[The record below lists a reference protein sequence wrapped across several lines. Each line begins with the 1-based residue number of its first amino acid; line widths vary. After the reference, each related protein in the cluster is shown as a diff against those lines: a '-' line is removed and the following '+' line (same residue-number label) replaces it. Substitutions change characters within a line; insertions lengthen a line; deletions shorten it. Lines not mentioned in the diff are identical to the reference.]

1 MSAAVVNRRVG
12 LVLLLALPAL
22 ALWRGGVA
30 EESAPEQ
37 AGPQLKIATTEDL
50 GGADRY
56 LTVLSTGKPLYRP
69 GEKLYVRGV
78 VLHHATR
85 QPLEGGREV
94 SAAVEIKGPKGD
106 VVASGAASSQDS
118 VFGFQWDVPQEQSGG
133 EYTIHVTYPW
143 EGLTPAERKFDI
155 RTYRAPRLK
164 SQIKFLRD
172 GYGAGDTVVATLHTE
187 RAEGGIPAGAPV
199 TVIARV
205 DGAEVFRG
213 SAQVDENGDATA
225 RFELPA
231 EIARGEGTLAL
242 VIEDGG
248 VVETASK
255 TIPILLQTVDLT
267 MYPEGGD
274 LVAGLPN
281 RVYFEAFTP
290 YGDPA
295 DLAGMVVDDA
305 GQQVAEFRSEHEGRG
320 RFAFTPAPGKKYE
333 LRITEPSG
341 INTAYPLPEV
351 KDAGAVIAS
360 AENITPGGDEVKLS
374 VGAAGAGQY
383 LVTLR
388 QHEREVARQTLS
400 LKAGQPQA
408 LALDA
413 GQAEGVLTATVWSA
427 AGQPLAERLVF
438 RQPAKTVQIKLT
450 ADKQQY
456 IPGGQAQVTVETT
469 DADGKPISAVVGL
482 TVTDDSVLEMLD
494 KRDQPPRLPVMV
506 LLENDVKD
514 LADAHVYLDPEN
526 PDAPLA
532 VDLLLGVQGWRRF
545 AVVDL
550 AKTLEEHGD
559 DARRALA
566 LKIVTLREE
575 ERLTKFAFG
584 GAFPAPGAAAPPA
597 EADGAPPPAS
607 ALAPEAAA
615 PPPAAEPNAS
625 QQNEGAPADAP
636 PPATAPEPQAS
647 ASSEAPPANE
657 PVLADQ
663 PAPAGLPK
671 PALALEEDDDRD
683 IVAERPAGAP
693 AADSAA
699 APRQEAQSQLR
710 KALDANSK
718 READEALFADR
729 LAAPVGNDFV
739 TIRVYAHEVRPNRQ
753 PGERSDF
760 AETLY
765 WHAGLRTDD
774 NGQATFAFGLN
785 DSVTSFRVAAD
796 AFAASGALGVGTLT
810 LESVE
815 PFYLEPK
822 LPLEVTTGDYV
833 RVPIGLVN
841 ATDAPLDDV
850 TWKVEAHSAQASA
863 QHQGRLSLDAGE
875 RRRQMLNIRIDRFHG
890 GADLTLS
897 AQAGAYADRVTRPIR
912 VVPQGFPIEVAR
924 GGMIGPADTV
934 LHSIEI
940 PERVVPG
947 SVQARVVVYPTP
959 LANMTEAL
967 ERLIQEPYGC
977 FEQTSSTVYPLVMA
991 QQYFMSHQGVDA
1003 SLIERS
1009 AGILET
1015 GYKRLLGFESPG
1027 GGFEWFGGDP
1037 GHDALTAYGLLEFSD
1052 MSQVRYVDG
1061 AMLKRTRAWM
1071 LDQRDGKG
1079 GYHRKT
1085 HTLHTWVTDPEC
1097 ANAYNTW
1104 ALLEAGIDAD
1114 LATEVQWVREAGEK
1128 SQNTYAV
1135 ALAAN
1140 VLAKAGDEEGLNHLL
1155 DKLAGS
1161 QTEDGSLGGATQSVV
1176 GSGGEALTIETT
1188 ALAVLAW
1195 LKNSSYTENVEKSIQ
1210 YLAEVC
1216 KAGRFGSTQ
1225 STVLALRAIVAYDAA
1240 RATPKAPGTLELLVD
1255 DQIVGE
1261 PVDYTAETQGAI
1273 ELPDIAALLTP
1284 GKHSLQISM
1293 TGGSPMPYSVAVT
1306 FHSLKPDSSEECKL
1320 TLETTL
1326 TDATVEEGAATEAN
1340 VAVVNTSDE
1349 VVPMPLAIVGI
1360 PGGLEVRHD
1369 QLKELVEANKIAAY
1383 EVRGREVVLYWRSL
1397 KAEERVELP
1406 LSLVAAVPGTYTAPA
1421 SRAYLYYTDEHKIW
1435 TDGLKAEIT
1444 PRQE

>member
-1 MSAAVVNRRVG
+1 MSAATVLHRAG
-12 LVLLLALPAL
+12 WVLLLALAALVVWQGGIAKEPA
-22 ALWRGGVA
+22 
-30 EESAPEQ
+30 SQ
-37 AGPQLKIATTEDL
+37 DAGAKPSITTTDEL
-50 GGADRY
+50 GGANRY
-56 LTVLSTGKPLYRP
+56 LTFLSTDKPLYRP
-69 GEKLYVRGV
+69 GETVYIRGV

-85 QPLEGGREV
+85 QPLTERQVGAV
-94 SAAVEIKGPKGD
+94 VEIQGPKGD
-106 VVASGAASSQDS
+106 VVASGRVVSQES
-118 VFGFQWDVPQEQSGG
+118 VFGFQWNVPSEQAGG
-133 EYTIHVTYPW
+133 EYTLHITYPW
-143 EGLTPAERKFDI
+143 EGLPPAERKFDI
-155 RTYRAPRLK
+155 RAYRAPRLK

-172 GYGAGDTVVATLHTE
+172 GYGPGDTVVATLHTE

-213 SAQVDENGDATA
+213 ATQVDENGDATA
-225 RFELPA
+225 RFDLPA
-231 EIARGEGTLAL
+231 DIARGEGTLAL

-295 DLAGMVVDDA
+295 DLAGVVVDDT
-305 GQQVAEFRSEHEGRG
+305 GRPVAEFRSEHEGRG
-320 RFAFTPAPGKKYE
+320 RFAFTPEPGKKYE

-341 INTAYPLPEV
+341 IGAAYPLPEV
-351 KDAGAVIAS
+351 KTTGAVIA
-360 AENITPGGDEVKLS
+360 AAHDVTPPGAAVQLS
-374 VGAAGAGQY
+374 VGAAATGEY

-388 QHEREVARQTLS
+388 QREQEVARRTLS
-400 LKAGQPQA
+400 LEASQVQEVS
-408 LALDA
+408 LDA
-413 GQAEGVLTATVWSA
+413 GQADGVLTATVWSA

-438 RQPAKTVQIKLT
+438 RQPAKTVHVKLS
-450 ADKQQY
+450 ADKTQY
-456 IPGGQAQVTVETT
+456 VPGGQAEVTIETT
-469 DADGKPISAVVGL
+469 DADGKPISAIVGL
-482 TVTDDSVLEMLD
+482 TVADESVLEMLD

-506 LLENDVKD
+506 LLENEVKD

-526 PDAPLA
+526 PNAPRA

-545 AVVDL
+545 ALVDL

-566 LKIVTLREE
+566 LKVVTVHDEV
-575 ERLTKFAFG
+575 RLGELAFEAEAEIDFA
-584 GAFPAPGAAAPPA
+584 APAEGVPEAAPPAAAPPA
-597 EADGAPPPAS
+597 VNAAPLLPNGPVPALEPAPTDASQPAS
-607 ALAPEAAA
+607 AL
-615 PPPAAEPNAS
+615 N
-625 QQNEGAPADAP
+625 NELP
-636 PPATAPEPQAS
+636 
-647 ASSEAPPANE
+647 
-657 PVLADQ
+657 LADRELADDS
-663 PAPAGLPK
+663 PAPTPVQL
-671 PALALEEDDDRD
+671 
-683 IVAERPAGAP
+683 
-693 AADSAA
+693 
-699 APRQEAQSQLR
+699 EAQQAQQRLR
-710 KALDANSK
+710 EALDVNAK
-718 READEALFADR
+718 REASESFFPQPTAEPIGD
-729 LAAPVGNDFV
+729 DFIA
-739 TIRVYAHEVRPNRQ
+739 IRVYAHEVRPHRQ

-760 AETLY
+760 TETLY

-774 NGQATFAFGLN
+774 NGRATIAFGLN

-796 AFAASGALGVGTLT
+796 AFAASGALGVGALT

-841 ATDAPLDDV
+841 ATDAPLDKV
-850 TWKVEAHSAQASA
+850 TWKVEAHSAQSSA
-863 QHQGRLSLDAGE
+863 QHEGRLSLAPGE
-875 RRRQMLNIRIDRFHG
+875 RRRQMLNIRMNHFHG
-890 GADLTLS
+890 GANLTLS
-897 AQAGAYADRVTRPIR
+897 AQAGAYTDRVTRPLR
-912 VVPQGFPIEVAR
+912 VVPHGFPMEVGR
-924 GGMIGPADTV
+924 GGIIGPADTV
-934 LHSIEI
+934 LHSIEV
-940 PERVVPG
+940 PKSVVPG
-947 SVQARVVVYPTP
+947 SVKARVVVYPTP

-991 QQYFMSHQGVDA
+991 QQYFLSHQGVDA

-1009 AGILET
+1009 ADILET
-1015 GYKRLLGFESPG
+1015 GYKRLLGFESPS

-1061 AMLKRTRAWM
+1061 AMLKRTREWM
-1071 LDQRDGKG
+1071 LAQRDGKG

-1085 HTLHTWVTDPEC
+1085 HTLHTWMTDPEC
-1097 ANAYNTW
+1097 ANTYNTW
-1104 ALLEAGIDAD
+1104 ALLEAGVDAD
-1114 LATEVQWVREAGEK
+1114 LTTEVQWVRNAGEK
-1128 SQNTYAV
+1128 SHNTYAV

-1161 QTEDGSLGGATQSVV
+1161 QTEDGSLSGATQSVV

-1188 ALAVLAW
+1188 ALAALAW
-1195 LKNSSYTENVEKSIQ
+1195 LKNPRYAENVEKAIQ

-1240 RATPKAPGTLELLVD
+1240 RATPKAPGSLELLVD
-1255 DQIVGE
+1255 DEIVGQRVE
-1261 PVDYTAETQGAI
+1261 YTAETQGVI
-1273 ELPDIAALLTP
+1273 ELPDIASLLTP

-1293 TGGSPMPYSVAVT
+1293 MGGSPVPYSVAVP
-1306 FHSLKPDSSEECKL
+1306 FHSLKPDSSDQCKL
-1320 TLETTL
+1320 ALETTL
-1326 TDATVEEGAATEAN
+1326 ADATVEEGAATEIN
-1340 VAVVNTSDE
+1340 VAVVNTSAE

-1369 QLKELVEANKIAAY
+1369 QLKELVEAGKIAAY

-1397 KAEERVELP
+1397 KAEERVEFP
-1406 LSLVAAVPGTYTAPA
+1406 LSLVAAVPGVYTAPA
-1421 SRAYLYYTDEHKIW
+1421 SRAYLYYTDEHKTW
-1435 TDGLKAEIT
+1435 VDGLKVEIT